1 MENQVSPNSNSP
13 SDEID
18 LGQLFKMIG
27 NGFKNL
33 FKAFLRLFVYLKKN
47 VVKLGVLIVIGLA
60 IGYGLNQ
67 IVTKKLK
74 TEVIVK
80 PNLESKSYLYSV
92 VGEIQTNVKARD
104 TSFFSEM
111 GVGIEHL
118 KGFEVTIEPV
128 EKSTTEA
135 IIDDDVEYLELLQKF
150 RNDDLI
156 LDIVR
161 TEILNRSN
169 LNHRITFFYKDGEIG
184 KSLSEKLM
192 NYINSN
198 EYFNDLVAINRSNA
212 EERIKQDQNLV
223 KQIDNLVEQFS
234 EKMTRSGQNG
244 EGRIVLDS
252 EDQLDITG
260 ILNLKNNL
268 IRDIERKKLELQGEK
283 EAIRIIN
290 FGKTQEVQKSFL
302 GKNIV
307 LIPSL
312 LLLLFFL
319 IDILKYLNLKSKEMQ
334 L

>member
-33 FKAFLRLFVYLKKN
+33 FKTFLRLFVYLKKN
-47 VVKLGVLIVIGLA
+47 VVKLGILIVIGLA

-104 TSFFSEM
+104 TSFFREM
-111 GVGIEHL
+111 GVGIEDL

-169 LNHRITFFYKDGEIG
+169 LNHRITFFYKDAKIG
-184 KSLSEKLM
+184 KSLSENLM

-198 EYFNDLVAINRSNA
+198 EYFNDLVAINRNNA

-252 EDQLDITG
+252 EDPLDITG

-307 LIPSL
+307 LVPSL

>member
-1 MENQVSPNSNSP
+1 MENQVSPKTTPP

-18 LGQLFKMIG
+18 LGQLFQLIG

-33 FKAFLRLFVYLKKN
+33 FKAFLRLFLYLKKN
-47 VVKLGVLIVIGLA
+47 MIKLGVLIFIGLA

-67 IVTKKLK
+67 IVTKRLK

-92 VGEIQTNVKARD
+92 VGEIRTNVGTKD
-104 TSFFSEM
+104 TAFFKEI
-111 GVGIEHL
+111 GVRIEDL
-118 KGFEVTIEPV
+118 KGFQVTIEPV
-128 EKSTTEA
+128 EKSTTE
-135 IIDDDVEYLELLQKF
+135 INIDDDIKYLGILEKF
-150 RNDDLI
+150 RGDDLI
-156 LDIVR
+156 TDVVR

-169 LNHRITFFYKDGEIG
+169 LNHRITFYYKDAEIG
-184 KSLSEKLM
+184 KSISEKLM

-198 EYFNDLVAINRSNA
+198 EFFNELVTINRDNA
-212 EERIKQDQNLV
+212 EKRIKHDQNLV
-223 KQIDNLVEQFS
+223 KQIDNLVEQYA

-244 EGRIVLDS
+244 EGRIVLDN

-260 ILNLKNNL
+260 LLSLKNNL
-268 IRDIERKKLELQGEK
+268 IRDVERKKLELQSQK
-283 EAIRIIN
+283 EAIRVIN

-312 LLLLFFL
+312 LVLLFFL
-319 IDILKYLNLKSKEMQ
+319 IDILKYLNRKSKEMQ